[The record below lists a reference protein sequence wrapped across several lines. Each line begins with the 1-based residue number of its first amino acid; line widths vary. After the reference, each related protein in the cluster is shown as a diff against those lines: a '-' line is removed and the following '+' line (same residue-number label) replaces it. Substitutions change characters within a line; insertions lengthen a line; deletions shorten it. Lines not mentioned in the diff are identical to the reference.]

1 VQVPEQRLM
10 EFLARHLKRKKKYY
24 AMIKYLQQKKINDT
38 LQHSVDKHN
47 LKFLAYDPKKKK
59 LPEMFDSVPFRGH
72 PSQEV
77 DTRQM
82 MLVEKINKPKLVP

>member
-1 VQVPEQRLM
+1 
-10 EFLARHLKRKKKYY
+10 
-24 AMIKYLQQKKINDT
+24 
-38 LQHSVDKHN
+38 VDKHN

-82 MLVEKINKPKLVP
+82 MLLEKINKPKLVAWILK